1 MALEKRIHALETRS
15 AVEEVHRMNVENRLK
30 SIEDSLSWLLRLVV
44 GALIMAGVAYALNG
58 GLALAGG

>member
-58 GLALAGG
+58 GLALTAG